1 MFPNS
6 LHFPRVLAGGR
17 AKAAELFALFFFAIL
32 ACGCSGQKE
41 SEVAARAT
49 LGETVRYEQE
59 IDGKI
64 AVENTFYKQENEV
77 LTDAAKNLANV
88 SVLNV
93 ENRTMAELAAKVK
106 ADKGD
111 TQGLAL
117 SDFATNLVSGVRA
130 KKIAAAKFSTE
141 VAQGAGSLQS
151 LELQKAGL
159 TGVRNDLEQ
168 LQAGPSNKQQLQS
181 WIDFGKEVQKEASA
195 SGSNGGESENGVD
208 STAKSGNVP

>member
-1 MFPNS
+1 MYTHS
-6 LHFPRVLAGGR
+6 LKFPRILDGAKVAETFVL
-17 AKAAELFALFFFAIL
+17 LFFAIL
-32 ACGCSGQKE
+32 ACGCSGRKE

-64 AVENTFYKQENEV
+64 AVENTFYKQENGI
-77 LTDAAKNLANV
+77 LTEAAKNLTNV

-93 ENRTMAELAAKVK
+93 ENRTMAELVAKVK
-106 ADKGD
+106 ADKGN

-117 SDFATNLVSGVRA
+117 SDFATNLVGGVRA
-130 KKIAAAKFSTE
+130 RKIGAAKFSTE
-141 VAQGAGSLQS
+141 VVQGAGSLQS

-159 TGVRNDLEQ
+159 TAVRNDLEQ
-168 LQAGPSNKQQLQS
+168 LQAGPSNKHQLQS

-195 SGSNGGESENGVD
+195 SRSDGEKGENHGDSN
-208 STAKSGNVP
+208 AKSGNLP